1 VPRQILHL
9 RRDQLRGRRPGG
21 ETRRDPRPLRRRG
34 DRRTGRRLGRLPRLA
49 LQRAALEHGAAA
61 AAEPRVAG
69 LARGHG
75 TPPRRGPG
83 ADSRV
88 TPTPEE
94 ALEQAALA
102 GVHRLPVPT
111 PFAVGKVNAYL
122 IEDDP
127 LTLIDGGPNYGRGL
141 DVLSESIAAH
151 GHT

>member
-1 VPRQILHL
+1 M
-9 RRDQLRGRRPGG
+9 
-21 ETRRDPRPLRRRG
+21 
-34 DRRTGRRLGRLPRLA
+34 
-49 LQRAALEHGAAA
+49 
-61 AAEPRVAG
+61 
-69 LARGHG
+69 
-75 TPPRRGPG
+75 
-83 ADSRV
+83 

-141 DVLSESIAAH
+141 DVLSESLVIVSARCVEDQEQQIE
-151 GHT
+151 TRQ